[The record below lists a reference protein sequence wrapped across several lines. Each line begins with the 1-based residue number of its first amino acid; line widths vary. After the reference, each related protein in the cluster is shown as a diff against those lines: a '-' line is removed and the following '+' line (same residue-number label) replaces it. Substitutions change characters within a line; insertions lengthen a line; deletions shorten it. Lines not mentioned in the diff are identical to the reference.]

1 MAPLGPPVPFSEDG
15 PAFSRCSSSSSL
27 WSVGKGNRGETRS
40 RPVAGKKSH
49 PQSRVP
55 PRQKGRCANTDALV
69 GRAWEALVN
78 TFAECHYVL
87 RQNEKGLHPLSPPVL
102 TSPSKVAATGR
113 QGGSPS
119 ISQVQPFRS
128 NALTYQPVLALP
140 ASDNL
145 LRKLSG
151 PGNSRENGCVI
162 STALVGGQ
170 VFDSFACARS
180 AKSAALP
187 DGYLCNLGNGQG
199 GGSVGIPACAEDD
212 NHEWMSRQLCRKPT
226 TRRGVLSEAKMLD
239 RLTHQQIA
247 EIQYEFAARN
257 GEVNVA
263 EFIHI
268 LGRHLRDSEKADE
281 EYLTRGPRN
290 IPNSFGGGSSLA
302 CLSGTQISIGEG
314 PQADTGMK
322 SLASLPLTQI
332 LRSEGNRHCDSV
344 SDVCVRVASPCGRRM
359 SLNRTNEKRAGVPG
373 IFGDSHLLD
382 LVAERGRVR
391 NRGSISHETVQREL
405 EEAGRLTELFDLI
418 DVDDTQ
424 KVSWEAFTSFVV
436 DRGRNGDALKRL
448 HMQRMEKAD
457 FHDTR
462 VHVCPIERLTPG
474 YDPAIG
480 LDVVFYYEEGSKTVE
495 LVDPFL
501 QPIQNQPPLQRAF
514 NITAVA
520 YCPLV
525 HHLVIATADLS
536 LTFYDLTG
544 TLVAQDASDCGATT
558 STNRADTPRSGSTG
572 AAASAG
578 TAADSTTADFS
589 LFWRVTRTFKTR
601 TSQIVLFP
609 SASRPWIFSAD
620 HEGSIY
626 AWDLEK
632 ICGGS
637 AGASSSSRVALSPDP
652 LAHVG
657 ENPRSRAGVSEA
669 RPIDLSTLVPLAK
682 VDGIRP
688 LLLRRLARSSSLSP
702 ATQSST
708 RAGENTSGG
717 VSPYVDSAGRSDHAS
732 GRSSCRALS
741 SSGGNSG
748 FARRGR
754 SGDFV
759 FPWSPAAS
767 TQSPTASQSRFG
779 RYSASCTRQWGRNQG
794 ASLVGESSASD
805 GVSLFDSFT
814 NESRPSIVL
823 GSRRQRKVSSREHT
837 NSLATGE
844 TPEDPP
850 ESRPRSPLR
859 ETFSKSRPSSEAS
872 GSDGTGAVAPRT
884 AAASP
889 AHDPLVFD
897 ETRRESH
904 PSTVCATNRSRTAG
918 FVASANGGV
927 KVFRQSPGYTISPQ
941 APGGTRCQTGEIS
954 PSAKSASSPR
964 RNLGHLFQGSR
975 AAGSSGAASRLSSRG
990 LQSSASGAAHFC
1002 GSGGTS
1008 PDTVFLSRR
1017 LGHSGGGVEG
1027 NVSIPQEPQFQFLR
1041 WRQYRAHG
1049 DIVTSFEELEV
1060 MDLLASCGMDA
1071 KIYLWDTDSGELKRT
1086 LDGHVRGV
1094 RALCFDVEN
1103 RVLLS
1108 GGFDYKLLAWNPYV
1122 GKKLHTIRGHSAPVV
1137 SICMLGAQSRQ
1148 FVSFDSEGIAKAWD
1162 LSTSACLQTL
1172 VAEDQSCVRAVI
1184 ALPHHRT
1191 LLSAGRKLVALTYGL
1206 IQEATPS
1213 AGSDRGAKLDC
1224 QPTAPS
1230 RVRGQHSTWGRH
1242 PLGMTK
1248 SRKAHLTGGGP
1259 DISGAPVLAKA
1270 VTHLVVR
1277 VLVTAAG
1284 KDLRVWDLC
1293 TGALVSSIEHVCEE
1307 ADHCISDICM
1317 DEKGRKVFVA
1327 DQQGCI
1333 CAYSVCTGQL
1343 LQRFTSHRS
1352 EVSQLLYVGGE
1363 DRNLISVS
1371 WDRSIVIHNDAPV
1384 FLPNRVRREGHSP
1397 GELTTSSTLPSSMLP
1412 PVAASPKFCAGG
1424 SAGKDAGDDITRTN
1438 IFSSDM
1444 RNSGS
1449 LLALEDGHGQSFG
1462 PGPSVRSR
1470 GRAGP
1475 EASCRGAPREQRDLD
1490 RGRTS
1495 PEKPRSPF
1503 SESVAMPTLPRAGTT
1518 PVSAH
1523 QAQGEGGVWRIVMN
1537 AHLGDVTC
1545 CTFSRRLGLLAT
1557 GSSDRAIFVWDYER
1571 LRRVT
1576 SLFGHK
1582 YDVTNLSFIE
1592 PLPLLCSADVGGT
1605 LCIWVLPP
1613 HPHAIR
1619 VLETIPSPV
1628 LGPQPALVRHT
1639 DLFDPCLPS
1648 GASTDPMR
1656 DADVLGG
1663 GVAGTGGRS
1672 REAWKDSHGVT
1683 WQVTE
1688 QRFVGRRRFS
1698 MEDHSG
1704 KAVARGVGSG
1714 KAVGSV
1720 QEASPSPC
1728 GTLRQARDSSETA
1741 RTSAGESR
1749 VSSPLNHAS
1758 SDGRRCIPQLSA
1770 STGLSEGPV
1779 QSASLPSA
1787 ASPPTAGPPL
1797 SSTAREV
1804 LPATLLVLRI
1814 VDMERVGS
1822 TTPLTALAVSC
1833 RWMSASSGA
1842 TCGCCLR
1849 FADSNAVTA
1858 VPESGQCTNSGS
1870 AAPTS
1875 LNAVG
1880 IDQEGIIPKSSTLP
1894 SIQEGEMRRTSSRT
1908 GHDDT
1913 ADIPGVPHST
1923 TFLTSN
1929 DGSEP
1934 PGSRPEEHPTP
1945 ADTKSPPL
1953 PAKGRQPS
1961 GNTPDSVSLPQ
1972 AERSSPSHDLLRS
1985 NSEELEGVG
1994 EILIFVGDERGRV
2007 RVWDVSV
2014 ILALLPGTE
2023 QVVPKTDW
2031 QPHRVYR
2038 DDLRESTMDL
2048 FKQVVQLRRAA
2059 RFPYHGSSNPATG
2072 THASTSQARS
2082 RWNESPQCASSR
2094 LTVSTVGAERG
2105 RSASRSG
2112 TLGVDVDEFT
2122 GMSESRSGSPEATD
2136 PWPARNRNAS
2146 SGKNRNETSPCDLT
2160 IPNSLSLPSR
2170 LSPMRPDFSRAP
2182 AREESSRAGG
2192 FQEEARSSKA
2202 GDAREVDQRE
2212 RNGGE
2217 LAHYQ
2222 SLETVTSMRR
2232 NSVRAPGDITGS
2244 PEEFPRVAGRLSVG
2258 PGGGGISVSSSV
2270 RRVPGGVDVS
2280 SYFRYNAGEA
2290 SVDPFLLQDEMPA
2303 LFPRAPLKLI
2313 GMWKAHS
2320 KCVKSLQVL
2329 QLGSSTPHRNER
2341 SSNGPKTQF
2350 GTSDEEAA
2358 DVNLQISPR
2367 KRGCRFPTFRVLL
2380 ASAGEDGAARIWDVS
2395 GLSRSQGSQRKP
2407 LPTMFLDLAEETR
2420 NASAVVAFPSKRCSR
2435 QAILEDGIHMKV
2447 SMADEPHPKALDAA
2461 SRPSLESRGNVL
2473 ALPPSGRAPGEPATA
2488 RHSIAQQFCSS
2499 LWNPR
2504 QSEGAP
2510 SFLAP
2515 SSASSS
2521 CASGSSSFRCASTLP
2536 LSSAFADGPGGF
2548 VTSQDQPVVLVG
2560 DLQAQT
2566 RTSPGEQPPFGGNVK
2581 VGHSTAWNVD
2591 LGELD
2596 GPSFGTLAGNG
2607 TFAPAVGGAR
2617 RLLETHLRV
2626 KELARQQRL
2635 EEQQASVRLESSL
2648 QLEVPHLLL
2657 PAGDES
2663 NDEGD
2668 TRRRQDGPGESRKTL
2683 DDTLPE
2689 EYTIGPNGQV
2699 ILGGGNWVQGADK
2712 GGGIWAAVYAKR
2724 RSLVERTASF

>member
-15 PAFSRCSSSSSL
+15 PAFSRSSSSSSL

-49 PQSRVP
+49 QQSRVP
-55 PRQKGRCANTDALV
+55 PRQKGRWANTDALV

-119 ISQVQPFRS
+119 KSQVEPFRS

-140 ASDNL
+140 SSDNL
-145 LRKLSG
+145 LRKLSS
-151 PGNSRENGCVI
+151 PGNSRENGFVI
-162 STALVGGQ
+162 STALVGRQ
-170 VFDSFACARS
+170 VCDSFACARS

-187 DGYLCNLGNGQG
+187 DGYLCNLGDGQG
-199 GGSVGIPACAEDD
+199 GGRGGIPAGAEDD
-212 NHEWMSRQLCRKPT
+212 NHEWRSTQLCRKPR
-226 TRRGVLSEAKMLD
+226 TRRGVLSEAMMLD
-239 RLTHQQIA
+239 RLTNQQIA

-268 LGRHLRDSEKADE
+268 LGRHLRDSEKTDE

-290 IPNSFGGGSSLA
+290 IPTSFGGGSSLA
-302 CLSGTQISIGEG
+302 CLPGPTQISIGDG
-314 PQADTGMK
+314 PSADTGMK
-322 SLASLPLTQI
+322 PLASVPLTQI
-332 LRSEGNRHCDSV
+332 LGSEGNRDCDSV
-344 SDVCVRVASPCGRRM
+344 SGVCVRVASPCRKRM
-359 SLNRTNEKRAGVPG
+359 SLNR
-373 IFGDSHLLD
+373 S
-382 LVAERGRVR
+382 
-391 NRGSISHETVQREL
+391 RGSISHETVQREL

-424 KVSWEAFTSFVV
+424 KVSWEAFTTFVV

-462 VHVCPIERLTPG
+462 VHVCAIERLTPG

-525 HHLVIATADLS
+525 HHLVIAAADLS

-544 TLVAQDASDCGATT
+544 TLVGQNASDCGEAT
-558 STNRADTPRSGSTG
+558 SNNRADIPRSGSTRPT
-572 AAASAG
+572 ASVG
-578 TAADSTTADFS
+578 TAADSTTADSS

-626 AWDLEK
+626 AWDLAK

-652 LAHVG
+652 LAYVG

-669 RPIDLSTLVPLAK
+669 RPIDLSTLIPPAK

-688 LLLRRLARSSSLSP
+688 LYLRRLARSSSLSP
-702 ATQSST
+702 ATQSSI
-708 RAGENTSGG
+708 RAGENASGG

-732 GRSSCRALS
+732 GRSTCRALS
-741 SSGGNSG
+741 SSGGNSA
-748 FARRGR
+748 FARRVR

-759 FPWSPAAS
+759 LPWSSAAS
-767 TQSPTASQSRFG
+767 TQSPAASQSRLG
-779 RYSASCTRQWGRNQG
+779 RHSASCTRQWESNQG

-814 NESRPSIVL
+814 NENRPSIVL

-872 GSDGTGAVAPRT
+872 GSDGTGEVASRT

-889 AHDPLVFD
+889 AHDPLVFN
-897 ETRRESH
+897 ETQRGSH
-904 PSTVCATNRSRTAG
+904 PSSVCATNRSRTAG
-918 FVASANGGV
+918 LFESSNGGV

-941 APGGTRCQTGEIS
+941 APGGLRCQTGEIS

-964 RNLGHLFQGSR
+964 RNVCRLFQGSR
-975 AAGSSGAASRLSSRG
+975 AAGSSSAASRVSSHG
-990 LQSSASGAAHFC
+990 LQSSASGAAPFC
-1002 GSGGTS
+1002 GNRGTS
-1008 PDTVFLSRR
+1008 PDTNFLSRR

-1027 NVSIPQEPQFQFLR
+1027 NTSIPQEPQFQFLR
-1041 WRQYRAHG
+1041 WRQYRAHD

-1213 AGSDRGAKLDC
+1213 AGSGRGAKLDFH
-1224 QPTAPS
+1224 PTAPS

-1248 SRKAHLTGGGP
+1248 RGKAHLTGGGP
-1259 DISGAPVLAKA
+1259 DTSGAPVLAKA

-1284 KDLRVWDLC
+1284 RHLRVWDLC

-1384 FLPNRVRREGHSP
+1384 FLPNRVRREGHSAAEP
-1397 GELTTSSTLPSSMLP
+1397 TTSSTLPSSLLP
-1412 PVAASPKFCAGG
+1412 PVVASPKICAGG

-1444 RNSGS
+1444 HNAGPC
-1449 LLALEDGHGQSFG
+1449 LALDGGHGQSFG
-1462 PGPSVRSR
+1462 PGASVRSS
-1470 GRAGP
+1470 GRARP
-1475 EASCRGAPREQRDLD
+1475 EASCRGAPGEQKDLD

-1495 PEKPRSPF
+1495 PQKARFSF
-1503 SESVAMPTLPRAGTT
+1503 SEGGSMPTLPRVGHN

-1545 CTFSRRLGLLAT
+1545 CAFSRRLGLLAT

-1582 YDVTNLSFIE
+1582 YDVTNLSFID

-1628 LGPQPALVRHT
+1628 LGPQPALVRQAHF
-1639 DLFDPCLPS
+1639 FDPYFPAGTS
-1648 GASTDPMR
+1648 ADPMR
-1656 DADVLGG
+1656 DVDVLGG
-1663 GVAGTGGRS
+1663 SVAGAGGRS
-1672 REAWKDSHGVT
+1672 REAWKESQGVT

-1688 QRFVGRRRFS
+1688 QRFAGHRRFS
-1698 MEDHSG
+1698 MEEHSG

-1720 QEASPSPC
+1720 QEASTSPR
-1728 GTLRQARDSSETA
+1728 GTPRQARDSSEAA
-1741 RTSAGESR
+1741 RISARESR

-1758 SDGRRCIPQLSA
+1758 SEGQRCSPQLSA
-1770 STGLSEGPV
+1770 STGLSEVPV
-1779 QSASLPSA
+1779 QSTTLPSA
-1787 ASPPTAGPPL
+1787 ASSATAGPPP
-1797 SSTAREV
+1797 SSTARGI
-1804 LPATLLVLRI
+1804 PATLLLLRI

-1822 TTPLTALAVSC
+1822 ATPLTALAVSC
-1833 RWMSASSGA
+1833 RLISASSGVP
-1842 TCGCCLR
+1842 CRRCLR
-1849 FADSNAVTA
+1849 FTDSNAVTA
-1858 VPESGQCTNSGS
+1858 VPENGQSTNSGS
-1870 AAPTS
+1870 AAPMS
-1875 LNAVG
+1875 QNAVG
-1880 IDQEGIIPKSSTLP
+1880 IDHEGIIPKNSTLA
-1894 SIQEGEMRRTSSRT
+1894 SIQDCQMRRTSSRT

-1923 TFLTSN
+1923 TFLTSS

-1934 PGSRPEEHPTP
+1934 PGSRPEENPTP
-1945 ADTKSPPL
+1945 ADTKPFPF
-1953 PAKGRQPS
+1953 PAKGRQPC
-1961 GNTPDSVSLPQ
+1961 GNARDSVSLPQ
-1972 AERSSPSHDLLRS
+1972 AEKSSPSHDLLRS

-2038 DDLRESTMDL
+2038 GDLRESTMGL

-2059 RFPYHGSSNPATG
+2059 QFPYHGSSNQATG
-2072 THASTSQARS
+2072 THATTSQARC
-2082 RWNESPQCASSR
+2082 RWNESPQSASSR
-2094 LTVSTVGAERG
+2094 LKVSTVGAERG
-2105 RSASRSG
+2105 RSESGSG
-2112 TLGVDVDEFT
+2112 TLEVDVD
-2122 GMSESRSGSPEATD
+2122 
-2136 PWPARNRNAS
+2136 
-2146 SGKNRNETSPCDLT
+2146 DL
-2160 IPNSLSLPSR
+2160 PP
-2170 LSPMRPDFSRAP
+2170 AP
-2182 AREESSRAGG
+2182 AREENSGAGG
-2192 FQEEARSSKA
+2192 FQEEVRSSKA
-2202 GDAREVDQRE
+2202 GDTREVDQRE
-2212 RNGGE
+2212 RNGSE
-2217 LAHYQ
+2217 LAHYR
-2222 SLETVTSMRR
+2222 SLETVTNMRR
-2232 NSVRAPGDITGS
+2232 NSVRAPGGVTGS
-2244 PEEFPRVAGRLSVG
+2244 PEEFSRVTGRLSVD
-2258 PGGGGISVSSSV
+2258 PGGGSISVSSSV
-2270 RRVPGGVDVS
+2270 PRVPGGVDVS
-2280 SYFRYNAGEA
+2280 SYFQYNVGEA
-2290 SVDPFLLQDEMPA
+2290 SVDPFLLHDEMPA

-2329 QLGSSTPHRNER
+2329 QLGSNTPHRNER
-2341 SSNGPKTQF
+2341 SGNGPKTQF

-2358 DVNLQISPR
+2358 DENLQISPR
-2367 KRGCRFPTFRVLL
+2367 KRGCGSSTFRVLL

-2395 GLSRSQGSQRKP
+2395 GLSRSQGVQRKP
-2407 LPTMFLDLAEETR
+2407 LPTMFLDLAEER
-2420 NASAVVAFPSKRCSR
+2420 QNASAVVASPSKGCSG
-2435 QAILEDGIHMKV
+2435 QAVLENGFHMKV
-2447 SMADEPHPKALDAA
+2447 SIADESHPKALDTA
-2461 SRPSLESRGNVL
+2461 SCLSLENARNVL
-2473 ALPPSGRAPGEPATA
+2473 ALPPSGRAPCEPATA
-2488 RHSIAQQFCSS
+2488 RHAGAQQFHSS
-2499 LWNPR
+2499 LWDFR

-2510 SFLAP
+2510 SFWAP

-2521 CASGSSSFRCASTLP
+2521 CASGSSSFRFASNLP
-2536 LSSAFADGPGGF
+2536 LSSASADEPGAS

-2566 RTSPGEQPPFGGNVK
+2566 SMSPGEQTACGGNLM
-2581 VGHSTAWNVD
+2581 VGHATAWNVD

-2596 GPSFGTLAGNG
+2596 GPSFGTVAGNG
-2607 TFAPAVGGAR
+2607 TVAPAVGGAR

-2635 EEQQASVRLESSL
+2635 EEQQASVQLESSL

-2657 PAGDES
+2657 PAGEES

-2668 TRRRQDGPGESRKTL
+2668 TRRRRDGPGESRKTF
-2683 DDTLPE
+2683 DDTLLPE